1 MRAGPCQRGNRSR
14 PMTEP
19 ETRSHADVLADV
31 KVRVTQE
38 LATSAAALW
47 AILGDFTDLSWVPAV
62 PRCEMDGEG
71 VGMVRHMYLD
81 ETFVI
86 DERLE
91 ALDEAGRTITY
102 SIPRN
107 NPLPV
112 ADYLA
117 SMTIHERGP
126 ERCELEWVCTWSAPV
141 GITEAEA
148 VEAVTKFYW
157 DVMPGI
163 EAAAGVTRGE

>member
-1 MRAGPCQRGNRSR
+1 
-14 PMTEP
+14 MTDP
-19 ETRSHADVLADV
+19 HANA

-38 LATSAAALW
+38 FATPAAALW
-47 AILGDFTDLSWVPAV
+47 AILGDFTELSWIPEV
-62 PRCEMDGEG
+62 PRCEMEGEG

-81 ETFVI
+81 ENFVI

-91 ALDEAGRTITY
+91 ALDDENRTITY
-102 SIPRN
+102 SIPKN

-117 SMTIHERGP
+117 TMTIHERGP
-126 ERCELEWVCTWSAPV
+126 DRCELEWSCTWSDPV
-141 GITEAEA
+141 GMTEEEA
-148 VEAVTKFYW
+148 VVAITAFYG

-163 EAAAGVTRGE
+163 ERAAGVTRGE